1 MSPPGTTSHSKFLS
15 DEEYLALEKKT
26 GLKYELFDGEAFP
39 MPPASFNHRIIA
51 ANLNRHLGKLCNGRC
66 HVGSADLRLKVEA
79 TGLLTYADVFVT
91 RGELDLVEPGATLA
105 NPSLIAEVSSP
116 TTELYDRTI
125 RFEHYRQI
133 PTLSTYL
140 IVNQNLPRV
149 EQFNRETGAK
159 WLHLSAIGPHA
170 TLELPSLQ
178 IILSLA
184 DIYSGVEF
192 PDLGSF
198 MRPFRR

>member
-1 MSPPGTTSHSKFLS
+1 MSPPAATSHFLS

-51 ANLNRHLGKLCNGRC
+51 ANLNRHLGKLCKGRC
-66 HVGSADLRLKVEA
+66 NVGSADLRLKVET
-79 TGLLTYADVFVT
+79 TGLLTYPDVFVT
-91 RGELDLVEPGATLA
+91 RGEVDLVEPGATLV

-116 TTELYDRTI
+116 TTELYDRTV

-140 IVNQNLPRV
+140 VISQNAPRV
-149 EQFNRETGAK
+149 EQFNRETDSK
-159 WLHLSAIGPHA
+159 WLHLTAFGPHA
-170 TLELPSLQ
+170 TMELLPLQ
-178 IILSLA
+178 ITISLA
-184 DIYSGVEF
+184 EVYSGVEF
-192 PDLGSF
+192 PDLSNF
-198 MRPFRR
+198 LRPIRR

>member
-1 MSPPGTTSHSKFLS
+1 MSSPGSTISKFLS
-15 DEEYLALEKKT
+15 DDEYLALEQKT

-39 MPPASFNHRIIA
+39 MPPASFNHRIIS
-51 ANLNRHLGKLCNGRC
+51 ANLNRHLGHLLKGRC
-66 HVGSADLRLKVEA
+66 NVGSADLRLKVEA
-79 TGLLTYADVFVT
+79 TGLLTYPDLFVT
-91 RGELDLVEPGATLA
+91 RGDLTMVEPGTTLV

-116 TTELYDRTI
+116 ATELYDRTI

-140 IVNQNLPRV
+140 IVNQNVPRV

-159 WLHLSAIGPHA
+159 WLYLSAFGPHA
-170 TLELPSLQ
+170 TLELPSLKVT
-178 IILSLA
+178 LSLA

-192 PDLGSF
+192 PDLGNF